1 MAEYNYLSKT
11 GLTALWNKCKSVF
24 VKASEKGKAN
34 GVATLDSNGNVPL
47 TQLGNIDTTFA
58 EVVTELPSTGI
69 KKHIY
74 MMKAGTTGDKNVY
87 AEYVYTGD
95 IAGTY
100 DATKWEKLGEATTT
114 VDLSGY
120 VKTSTFTT
128 ELGKKVDK
136 VSGKQLSTND
146 YTTAEKNKLAG
157 IAERANNYVHPTSAA
172 GAKAAG
178 LYKITTDANGHVIA
192 ATVVAKTDI
201 TALGIPASSD
211 FVEITDEFIN
221 SLT

>member
-1 MAEYNYLSKT
+1 MTDYNYLGKI
-11 GLTALWNKCKSVF
+11 GLTTLWNKCKSMF
-24 VKASEKGKAN
+24 VKSSEKGKAN
-34 GVATLDSNGNVPL
+34 GVATLDGNGNVPL
-47 TQLGNIDTTFA
+47 SQLGNIDTTFA
-58 EVVTELPSTGI
+58 EVVTELPTTGI

-74 MMKAGTTGDKNVY
+74 MMKAGPTGTKNIY

-95 IAGTY
+95 VAGTY
-100 DATKWEKLGEATTT
+100 DATKWEKLGEATTS
-114 VDLSGY
+114 VELSGY
-120 VKTSTFTT
+120 VQTTTLIT
-128 ELGKKVDK
+128 ELAKKVDK

-157 IAERANNYVHPTSAA
+157 ISEGANKYVHPTSAA
-172 GAKAAG
+172 GAKGAG

-192 ATVVAKTDI
+192 ATVVDKADI

-211 FVEITDEFIN
+211 FVEITEEFIN